1 MGGDQGSGR
10 AGTAMG
16 RDSHGCN
23 GSRPPE
29 RGGIRAGSPSGRDS
43 RREGKWEG
51 KVKGSLSGEGGFDD
65 QKSSFPRLAIPPVRR
80 RRCARVDDC
89 TLASMR
95 SGWRT
100 RWNGACG
107 EAGWRVSNI

>member
-10 AGTAMG
+10 AGTATG

-80 RRCARVDDC
+80 RRCARRR
-89 TLASMR
+89 LH
-95 SGWRT
+95 
-100 RWNGACG
+100 ACINAIRVEDPVEWSLWGGGMEG
-107 EAGWRVSNI
+107 E